1 MRIINV
7 WYWCFAPPFP
17 AAYYLVSVSVF
28 KNPLLA
34 FHRCEQEKNANCLSI
49 IFFLWISVSQC
60 LYEELGWLL
69 NLRGKQG
76 DFLSWITWHRKVC
89 FGWNKNVADSKD
101 LLGSGA
107 FSAFTVE
114 VPFWKDHLWV
124 TVLAAV
130 ENLYLQCSSSN
141 SLMYSCPHSKHLQL
155 LCSLCSSVGSRHW
168 GKSCWFY
175 VGRKMSSPNEEFRIR
190 LA

>member
-1 MRIINV
+1 MYDTDALLLPFLQLII
-7 WYWCFAPPFP
+7 
-17 AAYYLVSVSVF
+17 LSVSQCL
-28 KNPLLA
+28 KYSTGIS
-34 FHRCEQEKNANCLSI
+34 EMWIGEKCKLFIN
-49 IFFLWISVSQC
+49 FFFIEGWISVSQC

-69 NLRGKQG
+69 YLRGKQG

-89 FGWNKNVADSKD
+89 FGWNINEADSKD